1 MKLRS
6 LLALTIAG
14 LPLLLAVPAQANP
27 ALSACQSIADPIQ
40 RYYCTAPIQAQEA
53 RNALWQ
59 SYTPRQQQ
67 LATAVGQI
75 AFDYYNQTGQPVPVT
90 QESIRLVMQA
100 VGANSSEAA
109 FIRGRLQANSNASAS
124 LIEADS
130 VINQAD
136 DFLQCLQTQGTGCIF

>member
-1 MKLRS
+1 MKLHP
-6 LLALTIAG
+6 LLALTLAS
-14 LPLLLAVPAQANP
+14 LPLLMALPAQANP
-27 ALSACQSIADPIQ
+27 ALSACQSITDTIR

-75 AFDYYNQTGQPVPVT
+75 SSDYYNQTGQPVPVT
-90 QESIRLVMQA
+90 QESVGLVMQA
-100 VGANSSEAA
+100 VGANSAEAA
-109 FIRGRLQANSNASAS
+109 FVRERLQANSNASAS
-124 LIEADS
+124 
-130 VINQAD
+130 INQVDVVIDQAG

>member
-1 MKLRS
+1 MKLHS

-14 LPLLLAVPAQANP
+14 LPLLLAIPAQANP
-27 ALSACQSIADPIQ
+27 ALSACQSITDPIR

-75 AFDYYNQTGQPVPVT
+75 ASDYYNQTGQPVPVT
-90 QESIRLVMQA
+90 QESVALVMQA

-130 VINQAD
+130 VINQAE
-136 DFLQCLQTQGTGCIF
+136 DFLQCLQIRGTGCIF